1 MHDPILRHL
10 LRSNIDTT
18 LLPPQIRLLEQCIG
32 LPATFALLRAKGGQ
46 PYTVPMRGELSKFLT
61 SIMSVECAKALS
73 DTYGGQTITLPKL
86 DKPLMQIRDRQ
97 MAVEA
102 ERGDSL
108 AALATRYDLTTRQI
122 SNILAKFRSPESPQA
137 DLF

>member
-1 MHDPILRHL
+1 MHDQL
-10 LRSNIDTT
+10 LQYLLQSDIDTR

-32 LPATFALLRAKGGQ
+32 LPATFALLLAKGGQ
-46 PYTVPMRGELSKFLT
+46 PYTVPMRGGQSKFLT

-73 DTYGGQTITLPKL
+73 DKYSGQTVTLPKL

-97 MAVEA
+97 IDVEA
-102 ERGDSL
+102 TRGDSL
-108 AALATRYDLTTRQI
+108 TILAARYDLTTRQI
-122 SNILAKFRSPESPQA
+122 SNILAKFRSPESPQT